1 MSYLF
6 KRIHDLLRKGQS
18 DQFEDLLTELFA
30 EVLEDEDKLQGFAGT
45 FFGIKAKQIQDIVIT
60 TQKTF
65 LKLDGHD
72 TDSRPD
78 IVLRFNDSDNKYVV
92 FFENKINAAEGQ
104 EQLKRYAEHLK
115 WYQDNGYKT
124 ILLYITRYA
133 DPKSEEEIFANGKT
147 AIFQQL
153 RWYKIYYWLKE
164 EQDNAYIKK
173 LLEFMEEIGLDESRR
188 FLPQDM
194 YAMQNMDRLQR
205 IMDECLDDVVDEE
218 MTKLFG
224 KAIAWSNRNKQ
235 IRDYNRYFKVLD
247 ANTVWMGYG
256 LDFNSDEYPQVQVM
270 YSVGNTHPQR
280 DKLLHAMNEFV
291 GKNGDWE
298 GVALN
303 TDEKWQ
309 AICAGKS
316 LLEFLHNEDHI
327 SSIQQFFIEKL
338 RELHKLKQDEPKL
351 FWK

>member
-1 MSYLF
+1 M
-6 KRIHDLLRKGQS
+6 LRKGQS
-18 DQFEDLLTELFA
+18 EQFEDLLTELFA
-30 EVLEDEDKLQGFAGT
+30 EAIKDDDKLQGFVST
-45 FFGIKAKQIQDIVIT
+45 FFGIKVTKIENIVIT

-72 TDSRPD
+72 VDSRPD
-78 IVLRFNDSDNKYVV
+78 IVLCFTDLDDRYIF
-92 FFENKINAAEGQ
+92 FFENKINALEGKQ
-104 EQLKRYAEHLK
+104 QLKRYAEHLK

-124 ILLYITRYA
+124 YLLYITRYA
-133 DPKSEEEIFANGKT
+133 DPKSEEEIFGERKT
-147 AIFQQL
+147 AIFQQV
-153 RWYKIYYWLKE
+153 RWYRIYYWLKE

-173 LLEFMEEIGLDESRR
+173 LIEFMEGIGLADSRR

-235 IRDYNRYFKVLD
+235 IRDCNRYFKILD
-247 ANTVWMGYG
+247 VNTVWLGYG
-256 LDFNSDEYPQVQVM
+256 FDFNSEEYPLVQVM
-270 YSVGNTHPQR
+270 YSVGNTHIQR
-280 DKLLHAMNEFV
+280 DKLINAMNEFV
-291 GKNGDWE
+291 EKNGEWE
-298 GVALN
+298 GVNLN

-309 AICAGKS
+309 AICVEKP
-316 LLEFLHNEDHI
+316 LLKFLHNEDHI
-327 SSIQQFFIEKL
+327 SSIQKFFIEKL
-338 RELHKLKQDEPKL
+338 HELHKLKQDNPKL